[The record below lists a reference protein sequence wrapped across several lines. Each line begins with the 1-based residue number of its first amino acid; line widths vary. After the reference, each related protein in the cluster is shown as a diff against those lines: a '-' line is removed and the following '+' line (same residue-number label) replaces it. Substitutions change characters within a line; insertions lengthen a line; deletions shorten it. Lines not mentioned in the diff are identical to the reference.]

1 MNKQNKITAL
11 DVAKF
16 ILSIIDVEQ
25 GEVISNLKLQKL
37 LYYSQ
42 GFTLALYDKPLFD
55 DKIEAWQYG
64 PVVPNVYD
72 KYQKYGYNNI
82 PPILKDETNIDSESK
97 KVIHAVY
104 KEYGQFSAFK
114 LVEFTHNELPWK
126 EASEREDK
134 TISLDTMKK
143 YFKNQINE

>member
-55 DKIEAWQYG
+55 DKIEA
-64 PVVPNVYD
+64 
-72 KYQKYGYNNI
+72 
-82 PPILKDETNIDSESK
+82 
-97 KVIHAVY
+97 
-104 KEYGQFSAFK
+104 
-114 LVEFTHNELPWK
+114 
-126 EASEREDK
+126 
-134 TISLDTMKK
+134 
-143 YFKNQINE
+143 